1 VLCVRPREVE
11 LTGADRSDLTVTVR
25 DVRRSGV
32 TRRVDCVTEAT
43 GERVEAEV
51 AGDQPIVPGTRLG
64 VSFRTWRAF
73 PVPAAA

>member
-1 VLCVRPREVE
+1 
-11 LTGADRSDLTVTVR
+11 VR

-51 AGDQPIVPGTRLG
+51 SGDQPIAPGARLG
-64 VSFRTWRAF
+64 VSFRNWRAF
-73 PVPAAA
+73 PMPAAA